1 MNGGETT
8 RAQRLSEA
16 MLYLKNNGII
26 KTQQDLA
33 NAMGANKTTISQA
46 MNGNEMYL
54 SDKFLARFNIAVGQK
69 FSLVWLMTGYGEML
83 AGAQA
88 SVSGTRVPQIPL
100 SSVGGTL
107 RDIACDGVELN
118 SCEMVMSPVSNAE
131 FAISVYGDSMSPT
144 YPSGS
149 RVFIRKINHESF
161 IPWGNVFVLD
171 TVNGIYIKEVQRGND
186 ENHIMCVSHN
196 PSGRFPAFEI
206 SLNDVY
212 GMYRV
217 LASVTVT
224 L

>member
-1 MNGGETT
+1 METK
-8 RAQRLSEA
+8 RSDRLNIA
-16 MLYLKNNGII
+16 FTYLKNKGML
-26 KTQQDLA
+26 KTQQELA
-33 NAMGANKTTISQA
+33 DRMESNKSSVSAA
-46 MNGNEMYL
+46 MNGNETYL
-54 SDKFLARFNIAVGQK
+54 TDNFLVRFNGAFNGM
-69 FSLVWLMTGYGEML
+69 FSLVWLMTGEGEML
-83 AGAQA
+83 AGAQS

-206 SLNDVY
+206 SLNDIY